1 MLQAFCHLSVD
12 GFEDAQVVLQCG
24 QFCVRRLREVVVLN
38 DKAAEISE
46 ESGVF
51 LEVARAY
58 LSSDPPTGA
67 NALKRTAHVFQLT
80 RSVQKILAQS
90 LLWGQ
95 FSLHT
100 LRISDFFFLVNKCL

>member
-12 GFEDAQVVLQCG
+12 GFKDTQVMLQRGEFCGCGVGEVAVLD
-24 QFCVRRLREVVVLN
+24 
-38 DKAAEISE
+38 DKAAEVAE

-80 RSVQKILAQS
+80 HSVQKILAQG
-90 LLWGQ
+90 LWRGQ
-95 FSLHT
+95 FSFHA
-100 LRISDFFFLVNKCL
+100 LRISGFFFLVNKCL